1 MKKILFALIVF
12 VVVSCNA
19 QTNQQLQPKELQLL
33 IQSKNPPVLLDVRSL
48 DEFSRGYL
56 TGAVNIDYNS
66 EAFESDIMKLDK
78 LKPYVVY
85 CLSGGR
91 SSDAAAYMRSNGFKK
106 VLELKGGVMAW
117 EKAGL
122 TLSFEPLVEITK
134 QSLHAM
140 DMNAFEKLMKQDKT
154 VLIDFYAPWCGPC
167 RKMEPALASVTEK
180 FRGKA
185 TIVRINIDENK
196 ALARQLGVDE
206 IPYLML
212 YKNGEKKGNFI
223 GAMDEK
229 GLISILEKATVIE

>member
-1 MKKILFALIVF
+1 MKKIIFALLVL
-12 VVVSCNA
+12 VVVSCHA
-19 QTNQQLQPKELQLL
+19 QTNQQLQPKEVQSL
-33 IQSKNPPVLLDVRSL
+33 IQSKNPPVLLDVRSP

-91 SSDAAAYMRSNGFKK
+91 SSDAAAFMRSNGFKN

-122 TLSFEPLVEITK
+122 TLSNQSVETAK
-134 QSLHAM
+134 QSLSAM

>member
-1 MKKILFALIVF
+1 
-12 VVVSCNA
+12 
-19 QTNQQLQPKELQLL
+19 
-33 IQSKNPPVLLDVRSL
+33 
-48 DEFSRGYL
+48 
-56 TGAVNIDYNS
+56 
-66 EAFESDIMKLDK
+66 
-78 LKPYVVY
+78 
-85 CLSGGR
+85 
-91 SSDAAAYMRSNGFKK
+91 MRSNGFKN

-122 TLSFEPLVEITK
+122 TLSNQSVETAK
-134 QSLHAM
+134 QSLSAM

>member
-12 VVVSCNA
+12 VVVSCKA
-19 QTNQQLQPKELQLL
+19 QTNQQLQPKEIQSL
-33 IQSKNPPVLLDVRSL
+33 IQSKNPPVLLDVRSP

-56 TGAVNIDYNS
+56 TGAVNIDYNN

-91 SSDAAAYMRSNGFKK
+91 SSDAAAFMRSNGFKN

-117 EKAGL
+117 EKSGL
-122 TLSFEPLVEITK
+122 TLSNQSVEAVK
-134 QSLHAM
+134 QSLSAM